1 MGQEIVAN
9 RNWTIKV
16 ARMVRG
22 GVGWGYI
29 HQLGTDYDLSR
40 SRTRTTCKAISILP
54 IKTRTV

>member
-1 MGQEIVAN
+1 VAN
-9 RNWTIKV
+9 RNWTIKG